1 MHLLNLNVPH
11 ILRTYI
17 GNIKGLTKISVK
29 MIRITITVSLMV
41 LLVCVFSYHL
51 LSPACGRRPLSGD
64 YKTPSVRASVRASVR
79 LSCFC
84 INLNISF
91 IYKDI
96 FTKFAWNV
104 YGYENLSLQNF
115 SLIWKNKMAAIA
127 NCLKIVKVL

>member
-1 MHLLNLNVPH
+1 MCV
-11 ILRTYI
+11 RTC
-17 GNIKGLTKISVK
+17 
-29 MIRITITVSLMV
+29 IRT
-41 LLVCVFSYHL
+41 CV
-51 LSPACGRRPLSGD
+51 RPF
-64 YKTPSVRASVRASVR
+64 VM
-79 LSCFC
+79 FC

-96 FTKFAWNV
+96 FTKYAGNV